1 MGNSQLNGIRS
12 CAVAIAK
19 VSVTL
24 TLFFQ
29 LNACSFHS
37 NQLSALSALWSE
49 ESGPQKNWRVSWD
62 GDIFDVYAINAPEKV
77 IFANGEGFLL
87 HFDGWQITSVQGILP
102 GNEALNLD
110 VVDNQV
116 DQSIV
121 LKYSGLRSKFGE
133 QRCTRWALANGSE
146 LEADSDLIYEQ
157 RCDSGTIVTTHAVRL
172 NSDNQLLA
180 MRFTFHPARAPGII
194 RYIGD

>member
-24 TLFFQ
+24 TLLFQ

>member
-1 MGNSQLNGIRS
+1 MRVR
-12 CAVAIAK
+12 AVAVAK
-19 VSVTL
+19 SWVILALLVNLSG
-24 TLFFQ
+24 
-29 LNACSFHS
+29 CSFDA
-37 NQLSALSALWSE
+37 NQWSALSALWSE

-62 GDIFDVYAINAPEKV
+62 GDVTDVYAINTPEQV
-77 IFANGEGFLL
+77 IFADGEGFLL

-102 GNEALNLD
+102 ENEALNLD
-110 VVDNQV
+110 VVENQV

-133 QRCTRWALANGSE
+133 QRCTRWALADGSE

-157 RCDSGTIVTTHAVRL
+157 RCDSGAVVTTHALRL

-194 RYIGD
+194 RYMGE

>member
-1 MGNSQLNGIRS
+1 MRVR
-12 CAVAIAK
+12 AVAVAK
-19 VSVTL
+19 LSVIL
-24 TLFFQ
+24 ALLFQ
-29 LNACSFHS
+29 LSGCSFHS
-37 NQLSALSALWSE
+37 NQWSALSALWSE

-62 GDIFDVYAINAPEKV
+62 GDVTDVYAINTPEQV
-77 IFANGEGFLL
+77 IFADGEGFLL

-102 GNEALNLD
+102 ENEALNLD
-110 VVDNQV
+110 VVENQV

-133 QRCTRWALANGSE
+133 QRCTRWALADGSE

-157 RCDSGTIVTTHAVRL
+157 RCDSGAVVTTHALRL

-194 RYIGD
+194 RYMGE

>member
-1 MGNSQLNGIRS
+1 MVNSRLHDMRAR
-12 CAVAIAK
+12 AVAVAK
-19 VSVTL
+19 LSVIL
-24 TLFFQ
+24 ALLLQ
-29 LNACSFHS
+29 LSGCSFHS
-37 NQLSALSALWSE
+37 NQLDALNALWSE

-62 GDIFDVYAINAPEKV
+62 GKVFDVYAINAPEQV
-77 IFANGEGFLL
+77 IFADGEGFLL
-87 HFDGWQITSVQGILP
+87 HFDGWQITGVRGILP
-102 GNEALNLD
+102 GDEALNLD
-110 VVDNQV
+110 VVDSQV
-116 DQSIV
+116 DQSIL

-157 RCDSGTIVTTHAVRL
+157 RCDSGMVVTTHALRL